1 MSLKCKVVRS
11 VAYRYAAQ
19 IGMKWRLGFRGDGA
33 AVHRKSPKEISIAP
47 SISKRECGPGSSD
60 LAPHSGP
67 TLTLTFSCRKSSGWP
82 R

>member
-1 MSLKCKVVRS
+1 MSLKCKDVRS

-33 AVHRKSPKEISIAP
+33 AVHREFPVEISIAS
-47 SISKRECGPGSSD
+47 SISKRERGPGSSD
-60 LAPHSGP
+60 RTPHSGA
-67 TLTLTFSCRKSSGWP
+67 TLTLTFSSIKSSGWP